1 MDDDGAAATLF
12 ERFSPAGASREDVD
26 SALRD
31 ANGHAGRAAKKLRS
45 RYAGSSYSPIAQ
57 SLASWLQ
64 PEPEP
69 EPEAEA
75 GLGADELAP
84 DESEL
89 GSELGSEL
97 ESEREAAATSP
108 HRGSRRP
115 SPPRRAE
122 LGFSQLEGGFSSSEE
137 DEAGPRP
144 RAPLGPAR
152 RPGSGRPG
160 CLRSAWATLPYAN
173 DGLQLRAE
181 LEELRW
187 IRELMIGG
195 EAQAVASL
203 LHDVHSRHRCQNAV
217 AESLLREQVQK
228 LLASPQQ
235 FRGRRCADL
244 VLGASAETW
253 RVLADWEDDTPTQ
266 YERFVNGQAR
276 MGAGQMSR
284 LGTEAARIEQLIAAK
299 RDTAWRLLCV
309 AAVGVL
315 AFVQWRA
322 LLRACGDDFLDS
334 SE

>member
-1 MDDDGAAATLF
+1 MN
-12 ERFSPAGASREDVD
+12 VV
-26 SALRD
+26 
-31 ANGHAGRAAKKLRS
+31 
-45 RYAGSSYSPIAQ
+45 
-57 SLASWLQ
+57 
-64 PEPEP
+64 
-69 EPEAEA
+69 A
-75 GLGADELAP
+75 GLGTRIVKGKQADKSLILDKVGALRAQA
-84 DESEL
+84 DDRHQNDMAALKQVQESESQMRAQL
-89 GSELGSEL
+89 AQQREEKANLIKQL
-97 ESEREAAATSP
+97 EAQRLNEAQL
-108 HRGSRRP
+108 
-115 SPPRRAE
+115 RRALS
-122 LGFSQLEGGFSSSEE
+122 LGAERLAKAQQVE
-137 DEAGPRP
+137 
-144 RAPLGPAR
+144 
-152 RPGSGRPG
+152 
-160 CLRSAWATLPYAN
+160 
-173 DGLQLRAE
+173 LQLRAE

-253 RVLADWEDDTPTQ
+253 RVLADWEDDIPTQ

-322 LLRACGDDFLDS
+322 LLRARGDEFLDS